1 MSSEF
6 VSRFL
11 NLSQFDWGKMKF
23 QSSFNL
29 PFLIAKKIEYLKK
42 NFQSILFFPLRL
54 SVDVHSP
61 WFSLGYFSDSA
72 KIHSHS
78 VAFLYNPISFAVQKL
93 FDLLSSHLSSA
104 ALNPE

>member
-1 MSSEF
+1 
-6 VSRFL
+6 
-11 NLSQFDWGKMKF
+11 MKF

-42 NFQSILFFPLRL
+42 FPVHFIFPFETY
-54 SVDVHSP
+54 SVDAHSP

-78 VAFLYNPISFAVQKL
+78 VAFLYNPISFAV
-93 FDLLSSHLSSA
+93 H
-104 ALNPE
+104 